1 VPRSPCDTPVA
12 TAPLLVVRGQA
23 MLSLP
28 RQGVDELRDQPP
40 RGVALPPRFLR
51 HADEQTVVGVHAVA
65 VALAGASGGDDDRKA
80 WAVIAAPRG
89 AGRPAAARTLA
100 GWHAGGHAVVS
111 PHVVPQCSLHAMASA
126 VSVALGCHGTHLGVG
141 GGPEAVAEALLA
153 LPWLAAAHPAV
164 ILVATGWDREPEI
177 GGDGAGGAETVVRAV
192 AVLVAPSAAACG
204 PTLSL
209 VLDRQPPAR
218 EPRSADELDRF
229 ARLVAAA
236 PDRVGRVAT
245 VASFATRRGG
255 SLRVTI
261 GAIGRQEAA

>member
-1 VPRSPCDTPVA
+1 MPRSPCDTPVA

-23 MLSLP
+23 TLSLP

-65 VALAGASGGDDDRKA
+65 LALGGAAGGDDDRKA
-80 WAVIAAPRG
+80 WAVVAAPRR

-100 GWHAGGHAVVS
+100 GWHTGGHAAVS

-141 GGPEAVAEALLA
+141 GGPAAVAEALLA
-153 LPWLAAAHPAV
+153 IPWLAAAHPTV

-177 GGDGAGGAETVVRAV
+177 DGDGAGGADAGVRAV
-192 AVLVAPSAAACG
+192 AVLVAPFAAACG

-209 VLDRQPPAR
+209 ALDRPPPAR

-236 PDRVGRVAT
+236 PERAGRGGT

-255 SLRVTI
+255 SLRVTV
-261 GAIGRQEAA
+261 GPVGRQEAA

>member
-1 VPRSPCDTPVA
+1 MPRSPCDTPVA
-12 TAPLLVVRGQA
+12 TTPLLVVRGQA
-23 MLSLP
+23 TLSLP
-28 RQGVDELRDQPP
+28 RQGVDDLRDQPP
-40 RGVALPPRFLR
+40 REVALPPRFLR

-65 VALAGASGGDDDRKA
+65 LALAGAVGGDDDRQG
-80 WAVIAAPRG
+80 WAVVAAPRR

-100 GWHAGGHAVVS
+100 GWHAGGHAAVS

-153 LPWLAAAHPAV
+153 IPWLASAHPTV
-164 ILVATGWDREPEI
+164 ILVATGWDHEPEI
-177 GGDGAGGAETVVRAV
+177 DGDGAGGAGMVVRAI

-209 VLDRQPPAR
+209 ALDRQPPAR
-218 EPRSADELDRF
+218 EPRSAAELDRF
-229 ARLVAAA
+229 ARLVAAVPERA
-236 PDRVGRVAT
+236 GRVAT

-255 SLRVTI
+255 SLRVTV
-261 GAIGRQEAA
+261 GPVGRREAA